1 MKIKRYGFF
10 NEGSQLTLKYSCFD
24 WDDNILKMPTKI
36 NMEKLEG
43 DKWVPISIST
53 SHFAEV
59 RGDKENWRLGKDPFI
74 EFSDVGP
81 RGESAFLEDMEASIG
96 SAKYPDPPARIA
108 PSWFQFID
116 SLIRGELFAI
126 ITARGH
132 GPRTIR
138 RAVEWI
144 IDNYLG
150 AEQKRQ
156 LYNNCLT
163 FYYIFKRPGKFE
175 PNFDRITD
183 HPIIKEWLDHCGY
196 YGVSNP
202 GFISKNKSGGADSPE
217 KGKEIAIKEFIAKG
231 AQFASEIGA
240 NFKAGMS
247 DDDMKNV
254 MHMKSVLSE
263 LKKMYPESE
272 MTLFDTSGG
281 GYKKT
286 DITESSHQ
294 PTGMESS
301 IIPFS
306 QYNSIQSRL
315 FPSNDTSK
323 DPIQVTHNLAVD
335 HIQKNINEPIRKTI
349 RSKRKRK

>member
-10 NEGSQLTLKYSCFD
+10 NEGSEMVLKYSCFD
-24 WDDNILKMPTKI
+24 WDDNILRMTTKI
-36 NMEKLEG
+36 NMEKNEDG
-43 DKWVPISIST
+43 NWTPISIST

-59 RGDKENWRLGKDPFI
+59 RGDKENWRLGKDPFV
-74 EFSDVGP
+74 EFSDNGP
-81 RGESAFLEDMEASIG
+81 RGESAFLQDMKVAIG
-96 SAKYPDPPARIA
+96 ESKYPDPPNRIA

-116 SLIRGELFAI
+116 TLIRGELFAI

-132 GPRTIR
+132 GPSSIR
-138 RAVEWI
+138 KTVEWI

-150 AEQKRQ
+150 SEQKRQ
-156 LYNNCLT
+156 MYNNCLS
-163 FYYIFKRPGKFE
+163 FYYVFKRPGKFE
-175 PNFDRITD
+175 PNFDKITD

-202 GFISKNKSGGADSPE
+202 DFISKNKSGGADSPE
-217 KGKEIAIKEFIAKG
+217 KGKEIAIKEFISKG
-231 AQFASEIGA
+231 AKFASEIGA
-240 NFKAGMS
+240 SFKAGMS

-263 LKKMYPESE
+263 LKKLYPESE
-272 MTLFDTSGG
+272 LTLFDTSGG

-286 DITESSHQ
+286 DITESSNQ
-294 PTGMESS
+294 STGMESS

-315 FPSNDTSK
+315 FPSNDDSK
-323 DPIQVTHNLAVD
+323 DPTKLSHNLAVD
-335 HIQKNINEPIRKTI
+335 HIQKNINPIVKKSR
-349 RSKRKRK
+349 RKRK